1 MWVYGILC
9 QLFHIFL
16 RIQYRDNYQQVTS
29 KAYDGC
35 QYDSTKR
42 ENVRLKVSKRAS
54 ITRHKD
60 ESEDDEKACDGK

>member
-29 KAYDGC
+29 KAYDGS
-35 QYDSTKR
+35 QYDSAKR

-60 ESEDDEKACDGK
+60 ESEDDEKARDGK

>member
-16 RIQYRDNYQQVTS
+16 RTQYRDNYQQVTS

-35 QYDSTKR
+35 QYDSAKR

-60 ESEDDEKACDGK
+60 ESEDDEKARDGK